1 MIHFVHL
8 FSGLCP
14 LLVGLVTILGFA
26 ATTKEDL
33 TQPRKPVT
41 VGALIVAALMGFALM
56 FSGLIVLFL

>member
-14 LLVGLVTILGFA
+14 LLVGLVTI
-26 ATTKEDL
+26 
-33 TQPRKPVT
+33 
-41 VGALIVAALMGFALM
+41 VAALMGFALM